1 MDEHIIEYTPE
12 KLKYG
17 EPTTKDF
24 LETLLDRREFEKLQ
38 NYIETLLQSE
48 NITRKDITMLQ
59 NILTGTLLMNKLTRI
74 PNPDTADIL
83 TAVNTTY
90 IMALL
95 NILFDL
101 DELENKLNIIFD
113 INKLENK
120 ENKENKQNI
129 SNLKTEITEI
139 RSAKKMVLRSILTLI
154 GVVMNWNGMFV
165 GIGGEFLRQAFTQ
178 TRVSIQEIAQKN
190 EEERKRGWLSRLFG

>member
-1 MDEHIIEYTPE
+1 MDERMTEYAPE
-12 KLKYG
+12 KLRYG

-38 NYIETLLQSE
+38 NYIETLLQSD

-90 IMALL
+90 VMALL

-113 INKLENK
+113 IDKLENK
-120 ENKENKQNI
+120 ENKRNML
-129 SNLKTEITEI
+129 SLKTEIMEI
-139 RSAKKMVLRSILTLI
+139 RNAKKMVLRSILTLV

-178 TRVSIQEIAQKN
+178 TRVSIQEIAQKS
-190 EEERKRGWLSRLFG
+190 EEERRRGWLGRLFG

>member
-1 MDEHIIEYTPE
+1 MDEQIIEYTPE
-12 KLKYG
+12 KLRYG

-90 IMALL
+90 VMALL

-113 INKLENK
+113 IDKLENK
-120 ENKENKQNI
+120 ENKQ
-129 SNLKTEITEI
+129 STFSLKTEITEI
-139 RSAKKMVLRSILTLI
+139 RNAKKMVLRSILTLV

-190 EEERKRGWLSRLFG
+190 EEERRRGWLSRLFG

>member
-1 MDEHIIEYTPE
+1 MDEQITEYSPE
-12 KLKYG
+12 RLKYG

-38 NYIETLLQSE
+38 NYIETLLQSD

-74 PNPDTADIL
+74 PNSDTADIL

-113 INKLENK
+113 IDKLENK
-120 ENKENKQNI
+120 ENKQNML
-129 SNLKTEITEI
+129 SLKTEIAEI
-139 RSAKKMVLRSILTLI
+139 RNAKKMVLRSILTLV

-190 EEERKRGWLSRLFG
+190 EEERRRGWLSRLFG

>member
-1 MDEHIIEYTPE
+1 MDEQMIGYSPE
-12 KLKYG
+12 RLRYG

-24 LETLLDRREFEKLQ
+24 LDTLLDRREFEKLQ
-38 NYIETLLQSE
+38 SYIETLLQSE

-59 NILTGTLLMNKLTRI
+59 NILTGTLLLNKLTRI

-90 IMALL
+90 VMALL

-101 DELENKLNIIFD
+101 DELENKLNIIFEID
-113 INKLENK
+113 KLENK
-120 ENKENKQNI
+120 ENKQNMP
-129 SNLKTEITEI
+129 NMKTEVIEI
-139 RSAKKMVLRSILTLI
+139 RNAKKMVLRSILTLV

-190 EEERKRGWLSRLFG
+190 EEERRRGWLSRLFG

>member
-1 MDEHIIEYTPE
+1 MDEHVAEQSQE
-12 KLKYG
+12 RLKYG

-38 NYIETLLQSE
+38 NYIDSLLQSDE
-48 NITRKDITMLQ
+48 ITRKDITMLQ
-59 NILTGTLLMNKLTRI
+59 NILTGTLLMNKLTRV
-74 PNPDTADIL
+74 PNADTADIL

-90 IMALL
+90 VMALL

-101 DELENKLNIIFD
+101 DDLETKLD
-113 INKLENK
+113 MCKLTDEVA
-120 ENKENKQNI
+120 
-129 SNLKTEITEI
+129 EI
-139 RSAKKMVLRSILTLI
+139 RNAKKMVLRSILTLV

-165 GIGGEFLRQAFTQ
+165 GMQGEFLRQAFTQ

-190 EEERKRGWLSRLFG
+190 EEGRRKGWLERMFG

>member
-1 MDEHIIEYTPE
+1 MDERMTEYAPE
-12 KLKYG
+12 RLKYG

-38 NYIETLLQSE
+38 NYIETLLQSD

-90 IMALL
+90 VMALL

-101 DELENKLNIIFD
+101 DELENKLD
-113 INKLENK
+113 
-120 ENKENKQNI
+120 
-129 SNLKTEITEI
+129 SCNLKTEAVEI
-139 RSAKKMVLRSILTLI
+139 RNAKKMVLRSILTLV
-154 GVVMNWNGMFV
+154 GVVINWNGMFV

-178 TRVSIQEIAQKN
+178 TRVSIQEIAQKS
-190 EEERKRGWLSRLFG
+190 EEERRRGWLSRLFG

>member
-1 MDEHIIEYTPE
+1 MDEQMTEYTPE
-12 KLKYG
+12 RLKYG

-38 NYIETLLQSE
+38 NYVETLLQSD

-74 PNPDTADIL
+74 PNSDTADIL

-113 INKLENK
+113 IDKLENK
-120 ENKENKQNI
+120 ENKQNTL
-129 SNLKTEITEI
+129 SLKTEIMEI
-139 RSAKKMVLRSILTLI
+139 RNAKKMVLRSILTLV

-190 EEERKRGWLSRLFG
+190 EEERRRGWLSRLFG

>member
-1 MDEHIIEYTPE
+1 VDEQMTEYSPE
-12 KLKYG
+12 RLKYG

-38 NYIETLLQSE
+38 NYIETLLQSD

-59 NILTGTLLMNKLTRI
+59 NILTGTLLMNKLTRV

-90 IMALL
+90 VMALL

-113 INKLENK
+113 IDKLENK
-120 ENKENKQNI
+120 ENKQ
-129 SNLKTEITEI
+129 STLSLKNEIAEI
-139 RSAKKMVLRSILTLI
+139 RNAKKMVLRSILTLV

-190 EEERKRGWLSRLFG
+190 EEERRRGWLSRLFG

>member
-1 MDEHIIEYTPE
+1 MDEQMTEYTPE
-12 KLKYG
+12 KLRYG

-113 INKLENK
+113 IDKLENK
-120 ENKENKQNI
+120 ENKQNTL
-129 SNLKTEITEI
+129 SLKTEIAEI
-139 RSAKKMVLRSILTLI
+139 RNAKKMVLRSILTLV

-178 TRVSIQEIAQKN
+178 TRVSIQEIAQKS
-190 EEERKRGWLSRLFG
+190 EEERRRGWLSRLFG

>member
-1 MDEHIIEYTPE
+1 MDEQMIEYSPE

-113 INKLENK
+113 IDKLENK
-120 ENKENKQNI
+120 ENKQ
-129 SNLKTEITEI
+129 STLSLKNEIAEI
-139 RSAKKMVLRSILTLI
+139 RNAKKMVLRSILTLV

-190 EEERKRGWLSRLFG
+190 EEERRRGWLSRLFG

>member
-1 MDEHIIEYTPE
+1 MDEQMIEYTPE
-12 KLKYG
+12 KLRYG

-38 NYIETLLQSE
+38 NYVETLLQSE

-90 IMALL
+90 VMALL

-113 INKLENK
+113 IDKLENK
-120 ENKENKQNI
+120 ENKQ
-129 SNLKTEITEI
+129 STLSLKNEIAEI
-139 RSAKKMVLRSILTLI
+139 RNAKKMVLRSILTLV

-190 EEERKRGWLSRLFG
+190 EEERRRGWLSRLFG

>member
-1 MDEHIIEYTPE
+1 VDEQITEYSPE
-12 KLKYG
+12 RLRYG

-38 NYIETLLQSE
+38 NYIETLLQAE

-90 IMALL
+90 VMALL

-113 INKLENK
+113 IDKLENK
-120 ENKENKQNI
+120 ENKQNML
-129 SNLKTEITEI
+129 SLKTEIMEI
-139 RSAKKMVLRSILTLI
+139 RNAKKMVLRSILTLV

-190 EEERKRGWLSRLFG
+190 EEERRRGWLSRLFG

>member
-1 MDEHIIEYTPE
+1 MDERMAEYVPE
-12 KLKYG
+12 RLRYG

-90 IMALL
+90 VMALL

-113 INKLENK
+113 IDRL
-120 ENKENKQNI
+120 ENKENKQNMP
-129 SNLKTEITEI
+129 NLKTEVMEI
-139 RSAKKMVLRSILTLI
+139 RNAKKMVLRSILTLV
-154 GVVMNWNGMFV
+154 GVVINWNGMFV

-190 EEERKRGWLSRLFG
+190 EEERRRGWLSRLFG

>member
-1 MDEHIIEYTPE
+1 MNEQMTEYSPE
-12 KLKYG
+12 RLRYG

-59 NILTGTLLMNKLTRI
+59 NILTGTLLLNKLTRI

-90 IMALL
+90 VMALL

-101 DELENKLNIIFD
+101 DELENKLNIIFEID
-113 INKLENK
+113 KLENK
-120 ENKENKQNI
+120 QNMP
-129 SNLKTEITEI
+129 NMKTEVMEI
-139 RSAKKMVLRSILTLI
+139 RNAKKMVLRSILTLV

-165 GIGGEFLRQAFTQ
+165 GMGGEFLRQAFTQ

-190 EEERKRGWLSRLFG
+190 EEERRRGWLSRLFG

>member
-1 MDEHIIEYTPE
+1 MDEQIAEYTPE
-12 KLKYG
+12 RLRYG

-113 INKLENK
+113 IDKLENK
-120 ENKENKQNI
+120 ENKQ
-129 SNLKTEITEI
+129 STPNLKTEIAEI
-139 RSAKKMVLRSILTLI
+139 RNAKKMVLRSILTLV

-190 EEERKRGWLSRLFG
+190 EEERRRGWLSRLFG